1 MIPTKQLKNAALV
14 LAILLSAC
22 TSKPFLKVQ
31 YQLPP
36 KTNSMAEEKVFL
48 AVKDLRE
55 NDILLSPTAKKSI
68 KNFDESFSLVVVKPD
83 GSGNLLGAYDLN
95 ALLIEIF
102 KQRLEHFGL
111 RVTQTTETTT
121 PVPTIE
127 IELKQLKL
135 DLVKRKWIVKM
146 NYQAS
151 LIKDGNP
158 LAKESVEGTAE
169 RLKVMGKDDAE
180 KILGELVSDMVN
192 KLDLAKLLQN
202 AYR

>member
-31 YQLPP
+31 YQLPS
-36 KTNSMAEEKVFL
+36 KTNSMTEEKVLL

-68 KNFDESFSLVVVKPD
+68 KNFDGTFSLVVVKPD
-83 GSGNLLGAYDLN
+83 GSGNLLGAYSLS

-111 RVTQTTETTT
+111 QVPQSTDT

-127 IELKQLKL
+127 IELKQLNL

>member
-1 MIPTKQLKNAALV
+1 MILTNQLKNAALV

-31 YQLPP
+31 YQLPS
-36 KTNSMAEEKVFL
+36 KTNSMTEEKVFL
-48 AVKDLRE
+48 VVKDLRE
-55 NDILLSPTAKKSI
+55 NDIVLSPAAKKSI
-68 KNFDESFSLVVVKPD
+68 KNFDGTFSLVVVKPD

-95 ALLIEIF
+95 ALLTEIF

-111 RVTQTTETTT
+111 QVTQSADIS
-121 PVPTIE
+121 VPTIE
-127 IELKQLKL
+127 IELKQLNL
-135 DLVKRKWIVKM
+135 DLIKRKWIVKM

-151 LIKDGNP
+151 LKKDGNP